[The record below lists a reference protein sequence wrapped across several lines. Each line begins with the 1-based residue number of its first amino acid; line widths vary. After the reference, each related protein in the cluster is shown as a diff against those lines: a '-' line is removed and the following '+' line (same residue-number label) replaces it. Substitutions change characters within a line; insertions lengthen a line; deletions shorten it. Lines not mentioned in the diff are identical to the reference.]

1 MGKYKIRH
9 IGWFFGFIW
18 NCIRDLRYGMDCFN
32 EIGLWKENWQDL
44 GTRIYFDTDP
54 EALETTRQ
62 LNEFFENERIEKRY
76 ADKPINPAL
85 YGNITISNLNSNDM
99 DKLEPRLT
107 EEEFGAGKQ
116 GYAWLDHKTGKIVF
130 KDETGD
136 KK

>member
-1 MGKYKIRH
+1 MGKFKIRY

-18 NCIRDLRYGMDCFN
+18 NCIRDFATEPIDFFRYG
-32 EIGLWKENWQDL
+32 IAKENWQDL

-54 EALETTRQ
+54 EIKEIEREF
-62 LNEFFENERIEKRY
+62 NEAIEKRY

-85 YGNITISNLNSNDM
+85 YCNITISNLHSDDM

-107 EEEFGAGKQ
+107 EEEFRAGKQ
-116 GYAWLDHKTGKIVF
+116 GYVWLDHKTGKLVF
-130 KDETGD
+130 KDETGN

>member
-1 MGKYKIRH
+1 MGKYKIKH

-18 NCIRDLRYGMDCFN
+18 NCIRDLATEPIGFFRYG
-32 EIGLWKENWQDL
+32 IAKENWQDL

-54 EALETTRQ
+54 EA
-62 LNEFFENERIEKRY
+62 IELTKRLGESLRDESVEARY
-76 ADKPINPAL
+76 AAKPIDPSL

-107 EEEFGAGKQ
+107 EEEFRAGKQ
-116 GYAWLDHKTGKIVF
+116 GYVWLDHKTGKLVF
-130 KDETGD
+130 KNERTD